1 MTISELSKNYQFE
14 KELFDRVDANEQ
26 LSKQSLVIGKPTNY
40 IVEIIKRFFKNPA
53 AGVFS
58 VLLFI
63 IVLLSIIAPLVS
75 QYSATQP
82 LGIDEIYFNLPPRIF
97 GTNPTKDL
105 IIPRDLLFIYDG
117 TIVSETD
124 MGNNTVLIRFHPYM
138 LEELR
143 NVYPILGTTQ
153 GGVDVWTNLWQAMAA
168 SLQSALV
175 VAVFASL
182 IGVIYGAI
190 SGSFAGKWID
200 TVMMRIVEIIGG
212 LPSIILIIILAQ
224 IFVRTQSTSG
234 GNLSIG
240 SINAALIALY
250 WTGPAQVTRIYIVK
264 SKDAEYVQAARTL
277 GASQWRI
284 IFYHLIPNISGR
296 LAVIFVNFIPVAI
309 FVDAGLVFL
318 GLKSSQDITLGTIL
332 SSTYQNVSPDLLH
345 ISLPPIVVFSLFTIS
360 LQIIAN
366 AINDAVDPRIIGRK

>member
-40 IVEIIKRFFKNPA
+40 IVEIIKRFFKNTA

-58 VLLFI
+58 VLLII

-153 GGVDVWTNLWQAMAA
+153 GGVDVWTNLW
-168 SLQSALV
+168 
-175 VAVFASL
+175 
-182 IGVIYGAI
+182 
-190 SGSFAGKWID
+190 
-200 TVMMRIVEIIGG
+200 
-212 LPSIILIIILAQ
+212 
-224 IFVRTQSTSG
+224 
-234 GNLSIG
+234 
-240 SINAALIALY
+240 
-250 WTGPAQVTRIYIVK
+250 
-264 SKDAEYVQAARTL
+264 
-277 GASQWRI
+277 
-284 IFYHLIPNISGR
+284 
-296 LAVIFVNFIPVAI
+296 
-309 FVDAGLVFL
+309 
-318 GLKSSQDITLGTIL
+318 
-332 SSTYQNVSPDLLH
+332 
-345 ISLPPIVVFSLFTIS
+345 
-360 LQIIAN
+360 
-366 AINDAVDPRIIGRK
+366 

>member
-1 MTISELSKNYQFE
+1 
-14 KELFDRVDANEQ
+14 
-26 LSKQSLVIGKPTNY
+26 
-40 IVEIIKRFFKNPA
+40 
-53 AGVFS
+53 
-58 VLLFI
+58 
-63 IVLLSIIAPLVS
+63 
-75 QYSATQP
+75 
-82 LGIDEIYFNLPPRIF
+82 
-97 GTNPTKDL
+97 
-105 IIPRDLLFIYDG
+105 
-117 TIVSETD
+117 
-124 MGNNTVLIRFHPYM
+124 M